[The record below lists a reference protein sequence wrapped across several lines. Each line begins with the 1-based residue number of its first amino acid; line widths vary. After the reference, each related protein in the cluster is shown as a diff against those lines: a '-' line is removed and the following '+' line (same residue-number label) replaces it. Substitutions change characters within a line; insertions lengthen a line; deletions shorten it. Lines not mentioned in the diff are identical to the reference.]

1 MFIDLIIFREGLRF
15 LRRRGYNLRHVLLV
29 GKTFRISQIRQ
40 GTVNAVFS
48 FSCWRFS
55 TTSEFTAIIERD
67 GEWFIAYML

>member
-15 LRRRGYNLRHVLLV
+15 LRRRGYNLRHVLVV
-29 GKTFRISQIRQ
+29 GKTFRISQVRQ

-48 FSCWRFS
+48 FSGWRFS

-67 GEWFIAYML
+67 GERFIA